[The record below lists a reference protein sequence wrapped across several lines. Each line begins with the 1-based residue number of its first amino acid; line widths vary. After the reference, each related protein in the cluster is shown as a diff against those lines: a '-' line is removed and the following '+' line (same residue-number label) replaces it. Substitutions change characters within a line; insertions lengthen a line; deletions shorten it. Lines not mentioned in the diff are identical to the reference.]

1 MNEKALKVL
10 EYPKIIQKLTDY
22 AASQPG
28 KQLCRDLTPSS
39 DPGTI
44 RRMQTETSDA
54 VSRLLRKGNI
64 SFSGLTDIRGSLRRL
79 EIGSSLNIEEL
90 LRVCRLLE
98 TTLRVKSWSRSAR
111 NEAENAPED
120 SLESMFSGLQ
130 PLSPLSA
137 EISRCILSEDEIADD
152 ASPGLR
158 QVRRQIHQT
167 NDRIRVQLNS
177 LVNGSARTYL
187 QDAVV
192 TQRNGRFC
200 LPVKAEYRGQVPGM
214 IHDQSSTGSTLFI
227 EPMSVV
233 KLNNDL
239 RELEIKEEKE
249 IEIVLANLSS
259 LVAAETDALNDNILL
274 LTELD
279 FIFAR
284 AQLSLFYR
292 GSEPDFNEEGR
303 IRIKKGRH
311 PLIDPKKVVPVD
323 IRIGEDFT
331 MLVISGPN
339 TGGKTVSLKTVGLF
353 TLLGQ
358 SGLHIPASDH
368 SELSVFDE
376 VYADIGDEQ
385 SIEQSLST
393 FSAHMTNIIRILN
406 IADDKSLILIDEL
419 GAGTDPVEGAALAIS
434 IIEAMR
440 TKGTRVMA
448 TTHYAELKA
457 YAIQTV
463 GVENAC
469 CEFDVATLRP
479 TYRLLIGVPGRS
491 NAFAISAR
499 LGMPANI
506 VEHAKELVSD
516 ESTMFEEVVSRLEES
531 RRKMEDERES
541 AEQLRLKAQNMEKEA
556 EALRDRAEKDA
567 KHEIERARMEAAELV
582 QKTRREAQSLLDE
595 LEDLRRNKQKLLTA
609 EQKARLKAGIRD
621 MEKASDPVHERRIDE
636 DYVLPRPLQVGD
648 TVLIYDIDKI
658 ATVLDVPKNGD
669 QILVQAG
676 IIKTRV
682 PLKNLRLTDQKPKE
696 KKKAAGGHRTVTKK
710 MDSAPARNEVDV
722 RGMNLEE
729 ALMEVDAFIDHALM
743 HNLNMLTIIHGKG
756 TGILRNGIQQHLR
769 RHKAVKSFRLGVYGE
784 GESGV
789 TIVELK

>member
-1 MNEKALKVL
+1 MSELFEKSLRTLELPRVL
-10 EYPKIIQKLTDY
+10 EMLSAQAVSDEAKRRCLALRPETDIEDVERLQEETEAARRMMALRGSPGFSGVKPVREILDRADRGGCLSTIELLTVAGLLTSARRTRDYFNDKAGEKSAIDHLFHSLHGNRFLEEKIKSAILDEDTIADTASPELADIRRHMRQAQAKSRQILQKII
-22 AASQPG
+22 SS
-28 KQLCRDLTPSS
+28 PSYS
-39 DPGTI
+39 KI
-44 RRMQTETSDA
+44 LQE
-54 VSRLLRKGNI
+54 
-64 SFSGLTDIRGSLRRL
+64 SL
-79 EIGSSLNIEEL
+79 I
-90 LRVCRLLE
+90 
-98 TTLRVKSWSRSAR
+98 
-111 NEAENAPED
+111 
-120 SLESMFSGLQ
+120 
-130 PLSPLSA
+130 
-137 EISRCILSEDEIADD
+137 
-152 ASPGLR
+152 
-158 QVRRQIHQT
+158 
-167 NDRIRVQLNS
+167 
-177 LVNGSARTYL
+177 
-187 QDAVV
+187 
-192 TQRNGRFC
+192 TQRDGRFVV
-200 LPVKAEYRGQVPGM
+200 PVKAECKADMPGL
-214 IHDQSSTGSTLFI
+214 IHDISSSGATVFV
-227 EPMSVV
+227 EPMGVV
-233 KLNNDL
+233 QANN
-239 RELEIKEEKE
+239 ELIELQGKEKKE
-249 IEIVLANLSS
+249 IQRILAQLSAD
-259 LVAAETDALNDNILL
+259 AAAHKDDIGWDYDALVLL
-274 LTELD
+274 D
-279 FIFAR
+279 CIFAR
-284 AQLSLFYR
+284 AELSYR
-292 GSEPDFNEEGR
+292 MEGIRPEIRKDGSVNLR
-303 IRIKKGRH
+303 RARH
-311 PLIDPKKVVPVD
+311 PLLDPARAVPID
-323 IRIGEDFT
+323 IQLGETFDT
-331 MLVISGPN
+331 LVITGPN
-339 TGGKTVSLKTVGLF
+339 TGGKTVSLKTLGL
-353 TLLGQ
+353 LCLMAQ
-358 SGLHIPASDH
+358 CGLQIPAGDRSAVAVYG
-368 SELSVFDE
+368 SVL
-376 VYADIGDEQ
+376 ADIGDEQ

-479 TYRLLIGVPGRS
+479 TYRLLIGVPGHS

-669 QILVQAG
+669 QILVQVG